1 MNTIRFQFLL
11 NLFIKETNLLHG
23 TQVGQV
29 SRNGKGYLINEFE
42 ITIKHPPVL
51 SFSPMNPSSPIIN

>member
-1 MNTIRFQFLL
+1 MNTIRFQFFL

-23 TQVGQV
+23 MQIGQV
-29 SRNGKGYLINEFE
+29 SRNGKGYRNLINEFE

-51 SFSPMNPSSPIIN
+51 SLSPL